1 MRVRLLLWF
10 LGFSLIILLVWVI
23 WGGHWAQWADMNN
36 VVAALHGYGIS
47 AGLAGAL
54 MLVLDLLLPIPGTV
68 VISALGFI
76 YGTWQGA
83 LNAFAGL
90 FAAGMIGYGLGRLC
104 SEKTA
109 VKFLG
114 DKDFQRGKSLFE
126 RGGGWVVALS
136 RAVPILPEAISVSA
150 GMLRMPL
157 AAYMISLGCGCLP
170 MAVLFAWIGASGHER
185 PWLTLVLSFAVPA
198 VLWSAASLWR
208 KKRTGV

>member
-83 LNAFAGL
+83 LIAFAGL

-150 GMLRMPL
+150 GMLRM
-157 AAYMISLGCGCLP
+157 
-170 MAVLFAWIGASGHER
+170 AVLFAWIGASGHER